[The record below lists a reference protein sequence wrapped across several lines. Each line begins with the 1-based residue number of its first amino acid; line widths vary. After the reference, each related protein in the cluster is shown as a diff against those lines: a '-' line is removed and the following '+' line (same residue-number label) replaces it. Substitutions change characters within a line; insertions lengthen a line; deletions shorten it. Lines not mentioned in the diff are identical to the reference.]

1 MSNLT
6 RQQFDAAIR
15 QQDDPAPIKA
25 KTDKH
30 NFRTFWFVC
39 VPGGALAAFLLTL
52 LSQDG
57 GVFIP
62 AWAVGSMVLWGITSS
77 FTKEDPGDRD

>member
-1 MSNLT
+1 MTRLT
-6 RQQFDAAIR
+6 RKQFDSCLY

-30 NFRTFWFVC
+30 TFRTFWFVC
-39 VPGGALAAFLLTL
+39 VPGGALAAFVLTL
-52 LSQDG
+52 ISQDG

-62 AWAVGSMVLWGITSS
+62 GMGSWFCGIMGNHK
-77 FTKEDPGDRD
+77 FVYEGER